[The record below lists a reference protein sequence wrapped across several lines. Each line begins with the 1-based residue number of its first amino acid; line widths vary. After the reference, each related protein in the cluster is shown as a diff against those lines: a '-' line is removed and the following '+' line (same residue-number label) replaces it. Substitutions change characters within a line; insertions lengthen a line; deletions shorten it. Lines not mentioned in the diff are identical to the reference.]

1 MTNKLL
7 STLRFLLYKPRHSKK
22 RPISPDFRR
31 MAPMEWTLMFSGQM
45 MHRRYYPEKNGVREE
60 YIVW

>member
-45 MHRRYYPEKNGVREE
+45 MRRRYYKEANGCRQE
-60 YIVW
+60 YIVR

>member
-7 STLRFLLYKPRHSKK
+7 SSLRFLLYKPRHSKK

-31 MAPMEWTLMFSGQM
+31 MAPIEWTLMLSGQSADRK
-45 MHRRYYPEKNGVREE
+45 HYPEKNGCRQE

>member
-7 STLRFLLYKPRHSKK
+7 SSLRFLLYKPRHSKK

-31 MAPMEWTLMFSGQM
+31 MAPTEWTLMFSGQM
-45 MHRRYYPEKNGVREE
+45 MNRRYYPEKNGVREE

>member
-7 STLRFLLYKPRHSKK
+7 STLRFLLYKPRHSHK

-31 MAPMEWTLMFSGQM
+31 MAPIEWTLMFSGQSADRK
-45 MHRRYYPEKNGVREE
+45 HYPEKNGCRQE

>member
-7 STLRFLLYKPRHSKK
+7 SSLRFLLYKPRHSKK
-22 RPISPDFRR
+22 RQVSPDFRR

-45 MHRRYYPEKNGVREE
+45 MRRRYYPEANGVREE

>member
-7 STLRFLLYKPRHSKK
+7 SSLRFLLYKPRHSKK
-22 RPISPDFRR
+22 RPVSPDFARITPDQF
-31 MAPMEWTLMFSGQM
+31 MLMFSGQGADRK
-45 MHRRYYPEKNGVREE
+45 HYPEKNGVREE

>member
-1 MTNKLL
+1 MALL
-7 STLRFLLYKPRHSKK
+7 IARLRHLILGPGRHHRRMK
-22 RPISPDFRR
+22 RPEPARISPMEFR
-31 MAPMEWTLMFSGQM
+31 LMFSGQM

>member
-7 STLRFLLYKPRHSKK
+7 STLRFLLYKPWHSKK

-31 MAPMEWTLMFSGQM
+31 MAPIEWTLMFSGQSADRK
-45 MHRRYYPEKNGVREE
+45 HYPEKNGCRQE
-60 YIVW
+60 YIVR

>member
-7 STLRFLLYKPRHSKK
+7 STLRFLFYKPRHSKK
-22 RPISPDFRR
+22 CPISPDFRR
-31 MAPMEWTLMFSGQM
+31 MAPIEWTLMFSGQM
-45 MHRRYYPEKNGVREE
+45 MHRRYYPEANGVREE

>member
-7 STLRFLLYKPRHSKK
+7 STLRFMLYKPRHSKK

-31 MAPMEWTLMFSGQM
+31 MAPIEWTLMFSGQM
-45 MHRRYYPEKNGVREE
+45 MRRRYYKEANGCRQE
-60 YIVW
+60 YIVR

>member
-7 STLRFLLYKPRHSKK
+7 SSLLYKPRHSKK
-22 RPISPDFRR
+22 RPVSPDFAR
-31 MAPMEWTLMFSGQM
+31 MSPDQFMLMFSGQM
-45 MHRRYYPEKNGVREE
+45 MNRRYYKEANGCRQE

>member
-7 STLRFLLYKPRHSKK
+7 SSLRFLLYKPRHSKK

-45 MHRRYYPEKNGVREE
+45 MRRRDYREANGCREE

>member
-7 STLRFLLYKPRHSKK
+7 SSLRFLLYKPRHSKK
-22 RPISPDFRR
+22 RPVSPDFRR

-45 MHRRYYPEKNGVREE
+45 MRRRYYKEANGCRQE
-60 YIVW
+60 YIVR

>member
-7 STLRFLLYKPRHSKK
+7 SSLRFLLYKPRHSKK
-22 RPISPDFRR
+22 RPVSPDFARITTDQF
-31 MAPMEWTLMFSGQM
+31 MLMFSGQGAD
-45 MHRRYYPEKNGVREE
+45 RKYYQEKNGCKRE